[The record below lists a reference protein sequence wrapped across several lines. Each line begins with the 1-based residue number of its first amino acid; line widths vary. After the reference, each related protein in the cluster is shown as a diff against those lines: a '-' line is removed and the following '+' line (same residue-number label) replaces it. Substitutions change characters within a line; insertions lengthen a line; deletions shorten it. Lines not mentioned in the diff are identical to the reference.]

1 MSLPQRENDMY
12 TRHDGRSAQSSRPF
26 KITYNVFEHAAGSV
40 LFEIGKTKV
49 LCAVTLQSGVPP
61 FLRGQGTGWLTAEY
75 ALLPTSTATRTNREG
90 SMMRRHGRSIEISRL
105 ISRGLRTAIDFS
117 ALGERTIH
125 VDCDVLHADAG
136 TRTASI
142 TGSFAA
148 LVAAQNVWLETN
160 VIDRPFLVHELAAIS
175 VGVLEAGPVLD
186 PDYVEDSSGGADI
199 NFIITRNGD
208 VVEIQG
214 GGEKRPIAWN
224 MFEESGVLART
235 GIRRIFEFLDTQSH
249 YKPVFFVQSAVP
261 LRTARKAPLF
271 SLQNRQNISV
281 E

>member
-1 MSLPQRENDMY
+1 MHM
-12 TRHDGRSAQSSRPF
+12 RHDGRSAESSRPF
-26 KITYNVFEHAAGSV
+26 KITYNVFEYAAGSV

-61 FLRGQGTGWLTAEY
+61 FLRGKGTGWLTAEY
-75 ALLPTSTATRTNREG
+75 ALLPASTATRTSREG
-90 SMMRRHGRSIEISRL
+90 SMMRRHGRSVEISRL

-142 TGSFAA
+142 TGAFAA
-148 LVAAQNVWLETN
+148 MAAAQNIWLETN

-175 VGVLEAGPVLD
+175 VGVLETGPVLD
-186 PDYVEDSSGGADI
+186 PDYIEDSTGGADI
-199 NFIITRNGD
+199 NFIMTRAGD

-214 GGEKRPIAWN
+214 GGEKAPIAWS
-224 MFEESGVLART
+224 MFEESGILART
-235 GIRRIFEFLDTQSH
+235 GIRRIFEFFDAQPH
-249 YKPVFFVQSAVP
+249 YKPVFFIQPTVSLSA
-261 LRTARKAPLF
+261 ARKAPLF
-271 SLQNRQNISV
+271 SLKNRHHSPV